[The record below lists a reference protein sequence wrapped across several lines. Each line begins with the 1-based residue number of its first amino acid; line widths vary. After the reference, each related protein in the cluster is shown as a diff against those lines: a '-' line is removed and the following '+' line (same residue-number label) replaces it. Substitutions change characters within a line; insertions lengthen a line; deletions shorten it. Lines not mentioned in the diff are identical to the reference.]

1 MKVSEK
7 ERELLAPEV
16 AAFAVALHDPAARA
30 RYEAVGLA
38 VAEGEVSDDLAE
50 GLAAVLEVGLL
61 NGRFRRL
68 HGPEGEQTLQ
78 RAYQRTPA
86 GAARAAEAAEVT
98 KALAALQGHII
109 QEISIST
116 AGPGG
121 YSLTIDTD
129 RCEINVRLDRGGV
142 RVNSVE
148 IGV

>member
-1 MKVSEK
+1 MKVATAEQ
-7 ERELLAPEV
+7 ELLTPEI
-16 AAFAVALHDPAARA
+16 AAFAAALHDPAARS
-30 RYEAVGLA
+30 RYEALSEA
-38 VAEGEVSDDLAE
+38 VAAGEVDEDLVD

-68 HGPEGEQTLQ
+68 YGPEGEQTLS
-78 RAYQRTPA
+78 RVYGRTPI
-86 GAARAAEAAEVT
+86 GAARAAEAAAVT
-98 KALAALQGHII
+98 KALAALQGQVIE
-109 QEISIST
+109 EITISSS
-116 AGPGG
+116 GPGG